1 MYSIRITDNSTHKL
15 HTLLRDYTL
24 TKEDIQR
31 FAHALYQYAN
41 TKAAELEKNSP
52 GLFIFPS
59 TEDRKKD
66 GIEDLTLYRLQ
77 NYPPR
82 SGNYGDV
89 EIVTGNAMGFLSIPI
104 DNGDRI
110 ELTISSR
117 FQQTGGD
124 YFMHYM
130 LSRVLHFNILQL
142 EHQAQRNAWQEFLV
156 YLFPSFLHKAVQ
168 QGIIS
173 EYRHFLHNDANVRGA
188 INISRHIAKNIPFN
202 GRIAY
207 DTRERTTDN
216 ATTQLI
222 RHTAEYLKST
232 LIGKAILQSAGVQE
246 DLQPIVA
253 ATSTYNARARQ
264 TTIAQNIRSKIH
276 PYYAAYAPL
285 RKLCMAIL
293 RHDTISYGV
302 DKHSICGVM
311 FDGAWMWEEY
321 LYTILKECKCTGTI
335 VHPRNKEHT
344 NGIYLFK
351 ERKRVQYPDFY
362 HKHNKKGHPNEH
374 ISLIIDAKYKRLA
387 VEVGDE
393 TTQTKGNAREDLHQM
408 ITYLYITQAKHGIFL
423 HPVKDLDTGN
433 EQALENVLSLEL
445 TLHGH
450 GGTIQNYGLRIPSR
464 CSSLTDFVDAIQ
476 SNEDALLKHL
486 EPFVK

>member
-1 MYSIRITDNSTHKL
+1 MMYSIRISDNSTRKL
-15 HTLLRDYTL
+15 STLFPQLVSSDL
-24 TKEDIQR
+24 GKIAD
-31 FAHALYQYAN
+31 ALYKYAN
-41 TKAAELEKNSP
+41 TKAAELEKNNP
-52 GLFIFPS
+52 GLFIFPLA
-59 TEDRKKD
+59 EYKKKD
-66 GIEDLTLYRLQ
+66 GIEDLALYHLQ
-77 NYPPR
+77 NNPPR
-82 SGNYGDV
+82 SNDYGDV
-89 EIVTGNAMGFLSIPI
+89 EIVTGNAMGFLSISM

-117 FQQTGGD
+117 FQQTKGD

-142 EHQAQRNAWQEFLV
+142 EHQAQKNAWQEFLV

-168 QGIIS
+168 QGVIS
-173 EYRHFLHNDANVRGA
+173 EYRHFHHNDANVRGT
-188 INISRHIAKNIPFN
+188 INVSRHIAKNIPFN

-253 ATSTYNARARQ
+253 STSTYNARARQ
-264 TTIAQNIRSKIH
+264 NIIAQNMRAKIH

-293 RHDTISYGV
+293 RHDTISYGA
-302 DKHSICGVM
+302 DKHSICGVV

-321 LYTILKECKCTGTI
+321 LYTILKECTCKGTI

-344 NGIYLFK
+344 KGIYLFQD
-351 ERKRVQYPDFY
+351 RKRIQYPDFY
-362 HKHNKKGHPNEH
+362 YKLDTKGHPNEH
-374 ISLIIDAKYKRLA
+374 IALIIDAKYKRLV
-387 VEVGDE
+387 VEVEDE
-393 TTQTKGNAREDLHQM
+393 TTQTQGNAREDLHQM
-408 ITYLYITQAKHGIFL
+408 ITYLYITKAKRGIFL
-423 HPVKDLDTGN
+423 HPVKDSDTDN
-433 EQALENVLSLEL
+433 EQSLENVSSPEL

-450 GGTIQNYGLRIPSR
+450 GGIIQNYGLRIPAG
-464 CSSLTDFVDAIQ
+464 CQSLAAFVDAIK
-476 SNEDALLKHL
+476 SNEDVLLKYL